1 MTFEINNS
9 YIVFEN
15 KDEFKV
21 EIFKSSL
28 EKDAIE
34 DIKNY
39 ELRIEESNIDCF
51 NIIGKF
57 TNLSE
62 FVIDYQLSDMLE
74 KQF

>member
-9 YIVFEN
+9 YIVFAN

-34 DIKNY
+34 DIENY
-39 ELRIEESNIDCF
+39 ELRIEESDIDCF